1 MFVLI
6 DFCFWFFFVR
16 GECKFCVMAVWFL
29 SDETSFSFRT
39 AKRGILLSENR
50 SIGVPVLA
58 VLLNW
63 FLYGKKHTKNPN
75 CKLNLIYRANC
86 NSLVLNWLQEQSA
99 RHIRVMTSSLT
110 HVFHVSILFTAFQPV
125 LINKPCTSCTLLTPT
140 STSTTTKTNLPP
152 FVAKLFC
159 SAGAGGA
166 GRQSVA
172 LCLIFDKKKKKMCY
186 EVVIIALFMLI
197 DGNANMLLL
206 FFPPILPDTVKNSVL
221 SPCTQKCKKW
231 LNQLAWLGRCFVSFL
246 LVLLF
251 FTSFPPLIA
260 TVSPECTVLF

>member
-1 MFVLI
+1 MFF
-6 DFCFWFFFVR
+6 FCFVFFVR

-29 SDETSFSFRT
+29 SEETSFGFRT

-63 FLYGKKHTKNPN
+63 FLYGKKHTKIPN

-99 RHIRVMTSSLT
+99 RHICVMTSSLT
-110 HVFHVSILFTAFQPV
+110 HVVYVSFLFTAFQPV
-125 LINKPCTSCTLLTPT
+125 LINKPCTSCTLLI
-140 STSTTTKTNLPP
+140 STSTTTKINLPP

-166 GRQSVA
+166 GRLS
-172 LCLIFDKKKKKMCY
+172 LCVWFLIRKKKLCY
-186 EVVIIALFMLI
+186 KVVIIFLFMLI

-206 FFPPILPDTVKNSVL
+206 FFPY
-221 SPCTQKCKKW
+221 SPRYC
-231 LNQLAWLGRCFVSFL
+231 
-246 LVLLF
+246 
-251 FTSFPPLIA
+251 
-260 TVSPECTVLF
+260 

>member
-1 MFVLI
+1 
-6 DFCFWFFFVR
+6 
-16 GECKFCVMAVWFL
+16 MAVWFL

-99 RHIRVMTSSLT
+99 RHIRVMTSSLA
-110 HVFHVSILFTAFQPV
+110 HVFYVSFLFTAFQPV
-125 LINKPCTSCTLLTPT
+125 LINKPCTSCTLLIP
-140 STSTTTKTNLPP
+140 TSTTTKTNLPP

-172 LCLIFDKKKKKMCY
+172 LCLIFFFFDKKKKTVLQSCNY
-186 EVVIIALFMLI
+186 LFVYVN
-197 DGNANMLLL
+197 GNANMLLL
-206 FFPPILPDTVKNSVL
+206 
-221 SPCTQKCKKW
+221 
-231 LNQLAWLGRCFVSFL
+231 
-246 LVLLF
+246 LLF
-251 FTSFPPLIA
+251 FPY
-260 TVSPECTVLF
+260 SPRYC